1 MQLVIPRSRSTD
13 GGSPLGNARGSSWR
27 CAGNSTASGRWIH
40 MTIESDTDS
49 RAELLD
55 WEKLDN
61 LSLRV
66 TLTVD
71 CCLLTVDSG
80 RTINPIKSH
89 QMRMGKISRNHRAG
103 RINEDFW
110 SDRW

>member
-49 RAELLD
+49 RAELD

-61 LSLRV
+61 QSLV
-66 TLTVD
+66 MKLTVD
-71 CCLLTVDSG
+71 C
-80 RTINPIKSH
+80 
-89 QMRMGKISRNHRAG
+89 
-103 RINEDFW
+103 
-110 SDRW
+110 